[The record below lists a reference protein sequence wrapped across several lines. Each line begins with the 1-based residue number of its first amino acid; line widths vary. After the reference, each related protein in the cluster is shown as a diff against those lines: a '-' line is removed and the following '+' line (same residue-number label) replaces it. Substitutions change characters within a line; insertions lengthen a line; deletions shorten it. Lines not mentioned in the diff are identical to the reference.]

1 MKILVQEANDLINKC
16 EELLSQGMKSDLS
29 ASTSQS
35 DLYPYSNKISIQ
47 HWRNLS

>member
-1 MKILVQEANDLINKC
+1 MKILVQETNDLHDMC

-29 ASTSQS
+29 ASTSPS